1 MNYDSGHR
9 CSGAVSLRRKSQN
22 EASGIHDRR
31 LADCSLNYLDD
42 SLLSHLFRECGGEL
56 GSGGRGGVLT
66 AISALEKVG
75 GKNMYVCMHVYWVGG
90 D

>member
-1 MNYDSGHR
+1 MNYDCGHR
-9 CSGAVSLRRKSQN
+9 YSGVVSLCRKYQN
-22 EASGIHDRR
+22 EASGIHDCR

-75 GKNMYVCMHVYWVGG
+75 GKNMYGCMDVYWVGG

>member
-1 MNYDSGHR
+1 MNCDSGHR

-22 EASGIHDRR
+22 EASGIHDCR

-42 SLLSHLFRECGGEL
+42 SLLTHLFRECGGEL
-56 GSGGRGGVLT
+56 GSGGRGGVFT

-75 GKNMYVCMHVYWVGG
+75 RKNMYVCMRVWVGG